1 MDKFKEYTDSYTFG
15 QIQSMYTQICVDK
28 GMHIYLDKYKE
39 YRDIF
44 GHMHTKPTQIYV
56 DKYKEEK
63 TDICGRE

>member
-1 MDKFKEYTDSYTFG
+1 MDKYKEIGATFG
-15 QIQSMYTQICVDK
+15 QIQSMYTQIYVDK

-63 TDICGRE
+63 TDICGQD